1 MIAGS
6 QRNLFFQIVKN
17 ANFMVTGLLRVRERS
32 TFQETRIQMVLATNN
47 REYHLYASSSG
58 GKILAMV

>member
-1 MIAGS
+1 
-6 QRNLFFQIVKN
+6 VKN